1 MLRGFL
7 IVQLLSVCF
16 AASLLFGEETA
27 SPGEKIGDASSSLPL
42 KSVRL
47 RGGGQLEGRV
57 LKRTDRMLFLDIGFN
72 VLPIP
77 ADEIL
82 EVVEPGP
89 DGDASATAAEDT
101 VIVEKESIFSVARG
115 LRLGSIEEKAGQ
127 VGEGVVQILCVGS
140 SGSGFIVDAEAGY
153 VVTNFHVIEGEQNI
167 SVVVFVRDGKGLRR
181 VKLESIKIIA
191 LQPFFDLA
199 LLKIEDTQGVKL
211 RPVYLGT
218 YDQVRVGDPVFA
230 IGSPLGLNRTVSE
243 GIVSNRNR
251 AITGLLSVQT
261 TAPIN
266 PGNSGGPL
274 FNTRGEVIGVTNM
287 KLLFAENLGFAIP
300 VHYLKEF
307 LLNHESYAYDKD
319 NPNNGVRYLPPP
331 PKSVAAESGTSQK

>member
-1 MLRGFL
+1 MSRGFL
-7 IVQLLSVCF
+7 TVQLLCAWLAISVALCDENSGP
-16 AASLLFGEETA
+16 AVQDSSAQ
-27 SPGEKIGDASSSLPL
+27 SSLQTI
-42 KSVRL
+42 RL
-47 RGGGQLEGRV
+47 RGGGQLEGSV
-57 LKRTDRMLFLDIGFN
+57 LKRTDRALFLDIGFS
-72 VLPIP
+72 VLSIP
-77 ADEIL
+77 TEEIL
-82 EVVEPGP
+82 EVVESSTEVETTGADT
-89 DGDASATAAEDT
+89 DGS
-101 VIVEKESIFSVARG
+101 VVVEKTSIFSAAHGTRS
-115 LRLGSIEEKAGQ
+115 GSIEEKARQ
-127 VGEGVVQILCVGS
+127 VGEGVVKILCIGK
-140 SGSGFIVDAEAGY
+140 SGSGFIVDGDEGY

-167 SVVVFVRDGKGLRR
+167 SVVVFVRDGETLRR
-181 VKLESIKIIA
+181 VKLESIKIVA

-199 LLKIEDTQGVKL
+199 LLKVEDTQGIQL
-211 RPVYLGT
+211 RPVYLGN

-230 IGSPLGLNRTVSE
+230 IGSPLGLDRTVSE

-274 FNTRGEVIGVTNM
+274 FNNRGEVIGVTNM

-319 NPNNGVRYLPPP
+319 NPNNGIRYLAPPQ
-331 PKSVAAESGTSQK
+331 KLVRGEAATNGD

>member
-7 IVQLLSVCF
+7 IVQLLSVCV
-16 AASLLFGEETA
+16 AASVLLGEEAA
-27 SPGEKIGDASSSLPL
+27 SPGQEIGDAGSSAPL
-42 KSVRL
+42 KSIRL

-82 EVVEPGP
+82 EVVELRPSSE
-89 DGDASATAAEDT
+89 ASALSGDDS
-101 VIVEKESIFSVARG
+101 VVVEKKSIFSVARG
-115 LRLGSIEEKAGQ
+115 FRSGSIEEKAGQ
-127 VGEGVVQILCVGS
+127 VGEGVVQILCVGK
-140 SGSGFIVDAEAGY
+140 SGSGFIVDGEAGY

-167 SVVVFVRDGKGLRR
+167 SVVVFVRDGKGIRR
-181 VKLESIKIIA
+181 VKLESIKIVA

-199 LLKIEDTQGVKL
+199 LLKVEDTQGIQL

-218 YDQVRVGDPVFA
+218 YDQVHVGDPVFA

-319 NPNNGVRYLPPP
+319 NPNNGIRYLPPP
-331 PKSVAAESGTSQK
+331 PKRAVAQRGASEK